1 MRLSLP
7 LMNHPSLLVL
17 LSRVGSAP
25 SAFFLLLFLFFSFS
39 FTPSA
44 MLCFQKTTPAACAAN
59 TMCSAA
65 QVLPLIF
72 LSSGASRHASLWN
85 KRTRERRAVYR
96 IPACIS
102 HAGSLSRLSTGH
114 IRKSIID
121 TCCQALSVI
130 RWENDLTCNEL

>member
-25 SAFFLLLFLFFSFS
+25 SPSFLFSFLFPPS

-44 MLCFQKTTPAACAAN
+44 MLCFQKTMPAACAAN

-72 LSSGASRHASLWN
+72 LSSGSSRHTSLWN
-85 KRTRERRAVYR
+85 KPASERRAAAFTG
-96 IPACIS
+96 IPSCIS
-102 HAGSLSRLSTGH
+102 HVASLNRLSTGH

-130 RWENDLTCNEL
+130 R